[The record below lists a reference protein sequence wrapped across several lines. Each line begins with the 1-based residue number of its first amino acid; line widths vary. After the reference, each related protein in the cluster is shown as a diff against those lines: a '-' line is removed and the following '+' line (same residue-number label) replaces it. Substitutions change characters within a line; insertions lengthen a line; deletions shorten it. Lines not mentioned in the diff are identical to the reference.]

1 MKHNA
6 YRVDQK
12 AKKFP
17 SFYETLQVIS
27 LHYSVP
33 ATSFLRHITQA
44 RTVNSYFFKFHISII
59 LPFTSMFLK

>member
-33 ATSFLRHITQA
+33 D
-44 RTVNSYFFKFHISII
+44 
-59 LPFTSMFLK
+59 